1 MPIDIP
7 GVARWS
13 EPAAGSPHVPG
24 TSAFP
29 SLPSGFPEL
38 DAMLGG
44 GWPTGGLT
52 ELLIEAGAS
61 AELGLLS
68 PVLTRLT
75 CGDATVDPAWVMLI
89 APPWI
94 PYAPGLCWQGLA
106 LSRVLVI
113 DVRQAADA
121 LWAME
126 AALGSGACA
135 GIIAWAGTAGRVALQ
150 RLHLLAGKRPVWS
163 VLIRAARFRSERSPA
178 MLRLQLHSQPGMQV
192 AVCVEIFKNRLRAS
206 STVRVVLP

>member
-1 MPIDIP
+1 
-7 GVARWS
+7 
-13 EPAAGSPHVPG
+13 
-24 TSAFP
+24 
-29 SLPSGFPEL
+29 
-38 DAMLGG
+38 MLGG
-44 GWPTGGLT
+44 GWPIGGLT
-52 ELLIEAGAS
+52 ELLIEADAS

-68 PVLTRLT
+68 SALTRLT
-75 CGDATVDPAWVMLI
+75 CGHAATDPAWVMLI

-113 DVRQAADA
+113 DVRQTADT

-135 GIIAWAGTAGRVALQ
+135 GVIAWAGTAGRVALQ

-163 VLIRAARFRSERSPA
+163 VLIRAARFRRDRSPA
-178 MLRLQLHSQPGMQV
+178 MLRIQLHLQSGAQT
-192 AVCVEIFKNRLRAS
+192 AVRVEIFKNRLRAAG
-206 STVRVVLP
+206 TVTVVLP

>member
-1 MPIDIP
+1 MSIDIP
-7 GVARWS
+7 GVERWH
-13 EPAAGSPHVPG
+13 EAA
-24 TSAFP
+24 AD
-29 SLPSGFPEL
+29 SLSVSGIRVPSGFPAL

-52 ELLIEAGAS
+52 ELLIESGAS

-68 PVLTRLT
+68 PALTRLS
-75 CGDATVDPAWVMLI
+75 CGDATADPAWVMLI

-121 LWAME
+121 LWVME
-126 AALGSGACA
+126 AALRSGACA
-135 GIIAWAGTAGRVALQ
+135 GVIAWAGAAGRVALQ

-163 VLIRAARFRSERSPA
+163 VLVRAARFRYERSPA
-178 MLRLQLHSQPGMQV
+178 MLRLQLHLQPGTQT
-192 AVCVEIFKNRLRAS
+192 AVRAEIFKNRLRAVG
-206 STVRVVLP
+206 TVTVVLP